1 MVIVKLMGGLGN
13 QMFQYAFGRR
23 LAHERQALL
32 QMDGTYF
39 ESQSQ
44 RRYQLGCF
52 RIQAVFTAAMSLS
65 DIAWEELEHR
75 QVAVRTKTCLI
86 GRGRGTLVR
95 EHRYFRYDPR
105 ALEAQGDIYLDG
117 YWQNEKYFEPIAHLL
132 REEFTFAKEPSE
144 KNREILKQIHDAEA
158 IAIHVRRTDYSTNRI
173 TNQVH
178 GVLGL
183 SHYYTC
189 IRRVAEAVGKPH
201 FFVFSDDPE
210 WVKNNL
216 RIDHPYTVI
225 DHNRPPD
232 DHEDLRLMSACRH
245 FVIANSTFSWWAA
258 WLSAY
263 SGKRVFAPRRWLA
276 VDRFDTSDLCPSSW
290 TRV

>member
-23 LAHERQALL
+23 LAHERQVLL
-32 QMDGTYF
+32 QMDGTF
-39 ESQSQ
+39 FQSQFQ

-52 RIQAVFTAAMSLS
+52 KIRA
-65 DIAWEELEHR
+65 ELVTDKTTSEIVWQEQGHR
-75 QVAVRTKTCLI
+75 QSVAWSTMHLT
-86 GRGRGTLVR
+86 GRGRGTIVR
-95 EHRYFRYDPR
+95 ERRRFVYDSR
-105 ALEAQGDIYLDG
+105 ALEASGNIYLEG

-132 REEFTFAKEPSE
+132 REEFAFAEEARE
-144 KNREILKQIHDAEA
+144 KNREVLRQILDAEA
-158 IAIHVRRTDYSTNRI
+158 VAIHVRRTDYTTNRI

-178 GVLGL
+178 GVLSL
-183 SHYYTC
+183 DHYHTC
-189 IRRVAEAVGKPH
+189 VRHVAEAVRKPH

-210 WVKNNL
+210 WAKNNL
-216 RIDHPYTVI
+216 RIEYPCTVI
-225 DHNRPPD
+225 DHNRPPA

-276 VDRFDTSDLCPSSW
+276 VDHFDTSDLCPASW
-290 TRV
+290 IRV